1 MSSTSLLRV
10 ATRAHPSTFFR
21 ANGLRCLKPRS
32 SSALFAVP
40 AVIVSSGSA
49 SSFSSSTR
57 QLSAKSDEEGGGHHE
72 ESFEEF
78 TARCVGPQ
86 WAGKCR
92 EGGWTDPPAQ
102 TGLRRVASSIANK
115 TL

>member
-1 MSSTSLLRV
+1 MSTTIKHPLQTTLPTPPLLMSSTSLLRV
-10 ATRAHPSTFFR
+10 ATRANPSTFFR

-49 SSFSSSTR
+49 NSFSSSAR
-57 QLSAKSDEEGGGHHE
+57 QLSAKSDEEGGSHHE

-78 TARCVGPQ
+78 TAR
-86 WAGKCR
+86 
-92 EGGWTDPPAQ
+92 
-102 TGLRRVASSIANK
+102 
-115 TL
+115 